1 MSIISFRTPTA
12 ISAAGIAAAGA
23 VIVALSPIA
32 HADGQWGACAAPA
45 DATLTQVAICSG
57 DYGEPDQA
65 TAERVT
71 LQRRNSPNG
80 SARQCT
86 GWSAS
91 RTAARSLETVGKP
104 QWAGGRGPGR
114 EDAEQDALRNLANG
128 NITKSACV
136 WPGPA
141 PAPG

>member
-1 MSIISFRTPTA
+1 MSIISFRAPTA

-71 LQRRNSPNG
+71 LQTCNNPARSARRCTVVVSFTDCGAIAANG
-80 SARQCT
+80 S
-86 GWSAS
+86 
-91 RTAARSLETVGKP
+91 
-104 QWAGGRGPGR
+104 QWAGGRGPTR